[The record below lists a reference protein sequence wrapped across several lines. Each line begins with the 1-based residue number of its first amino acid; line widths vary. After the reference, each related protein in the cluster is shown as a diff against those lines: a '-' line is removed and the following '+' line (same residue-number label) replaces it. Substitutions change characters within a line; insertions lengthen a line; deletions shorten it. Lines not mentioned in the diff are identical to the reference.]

1 MVTKKINIAVSITSW
16 VVYLAIVFYLAI
28 LLSNIL
34 WWICYPGYNDF
45 YVEKPDINA
54 YNNSTKYIINRYP
67 FGEIMGPAKVA
78 APSLI
83 SRLKLTGVYVNTPE
97 RSIAFLELDN
107 KPFIATI
114 GSTIEGNTYVKSISG
129 NAIVIA
135 DNKSSAEISL
145 NKGTGNSN
153 NKMNQGQNQPASY
166 NNNAQAQPQQNSN
179 AMQDF
184 AARRQKL
191 IEEFAQQQQQ
201 GQSGQANQNAVQ
213 PPSPRPNN

>member
-1 MVTKKINIAVSITSW
+1 MVTKKINLGVSITSW
-16 VVYLAIVFYLAI
+16 IVYLAIIFYLAI
-28 LLSNIL
+28 LLSNTL

-67 FGEIMGPAKVA
+67 FGEITGPAKTA

-97 RSIAFLELDN
+97 QSIAFLELDN
-107 KPFIATI
+107 KPFIALV
-114 GSTIEGNTYVKSISG
+114 GDTIEGSTYVKSISG

-135 DNKSSAEISL
+135 DKKSSAQIAL
-145 NKGTGNSN
+145 NKGSGNSN
-153 NKMNQGQNQPASY
+153 NNMNSGQNQPDSY
-166 NNNAQAQPQQNSN
+166 NNAQQQRPSSAQ
-179 AMQDF
+179 QDF

-191 IEEFAQQQQQ
+191 IEEFAQQQQVRE
-201 GQSGQANQNAVQ
+201 GQVKPNAMR
-213 PPSPRPNN
+213 PPIPRTNN